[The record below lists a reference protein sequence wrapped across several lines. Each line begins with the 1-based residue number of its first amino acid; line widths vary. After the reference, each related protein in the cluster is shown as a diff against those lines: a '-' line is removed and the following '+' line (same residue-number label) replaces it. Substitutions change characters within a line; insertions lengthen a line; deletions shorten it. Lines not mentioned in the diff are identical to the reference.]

1 MATIDWDHWRKKFIQ
16 GPDTLTIKGLSEYNG
31 APAYQTL
38 RNRSSKEDW
47 VAQRR
52 RFRDNVGT
60 LADTVP
66 DAQQVASKVEK
77 VIDAAEMMTRHMQ
90 AFRLAGSKAI
100 AKLNTVK
107 PESLTVKEALDLLKW
122 AVDGERL
129 TEGLATQRQE
139 IDLSGMSEA
148 DLEKLA
154 KG

>member
-1 MATIDWDHWRKKFIQ
+1 MARLDWDLWRKKFIQ
-16 GPDTLTIKGLSEYNG
+16 GPDSLDLKRLSEYNG
-31 APAYQTL
+31 APAYQSL

-47 VAQRR
+47 PGQRK

-66 DAQQVASKVEK
+66 DAQQVTSKVEK
-77 VIDAAEMMTRHMQ
+77 LIDSAEMMTRHMK

-100 AKLNTVK
+100 SKLNSVDPQT
-107 PESLTVKEALDLLKW
+107 LTVKEALDLMKW

-129 TEGLATQRQE
+129 TEGLATQRQAV
-139 IDLSGMSEA
+139 DLSGMSES

-154 KG
+154 RG